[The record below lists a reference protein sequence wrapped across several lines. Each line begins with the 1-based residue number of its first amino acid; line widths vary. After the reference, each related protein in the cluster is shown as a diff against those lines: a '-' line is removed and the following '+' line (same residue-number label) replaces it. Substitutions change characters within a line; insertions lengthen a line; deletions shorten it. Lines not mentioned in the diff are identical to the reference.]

1 MCPDRPPLRYSD
13 DLETVDPAREAATVE
28 DLIQSFRHILTTTF
42 RDYGHAVRGVHAKAH
57 AVLRGRLVVDAT
69 LPPEL
74 AQGIF
79 AQPGEY
85 PAWLRIST
93 NPGDLISDTV
103 ALPRGIALKVEN
115 VPGPRLDADSD
126 GAQDFLMIN
135 GPVFAVPRAQ
145 DFAGQ
150 LKLLAA
156 TTDRAEGAKIALSKT
171 LQAVNAALGMVG
183 LESTALAGMGG
194 APQTDPL
201 GETYFSATPFRY
213 GDHVAKFRL
222 RPLSP
227 ALTAL
232 TGKPIDM
239 GAAENPIRAQ
249 IRREMAGIDGE
260 WAFEVQLARDPERQ
274 PIEDASA
281 LWDEAEAPF
290 VQVATLYLP
299 RQDSWDAEAVEQA
312 DDRMRFSPWNGIMAH
327 RPLGS
332 VNRARRETYRYSAH
346 FRAEANGC
354 PIHGLQEGDQ

>member
-1 MCPDRPPLRYSD
+1 MKLVLFQRDDCHLCDLALEVLAQARFPDFESVFID
-13 DLETVDPAREAATVE
+13 EDEVLET
-28 DLIQSFRHILTTTF
+28 
-42 RDYGHAVRGVHAKAH
+42 
-57 AVLRGRLVVDAT
+57 
-69 LPPEL
+69 
-74 AQGIF
+74 
-79 AQPGEY
+79 
-85 PAWLRIST
+85 
-93 NPGDLISDTV
+93 
-103 ALPRGIALKVEN
+103 
-115 VPGPRLDADSD
+115 
-126 GAQDFLMIN
+126 
-135 GPVFAVPRAQ
+135 
-145 DFAGQ
+145 
-150 LKLLAA
+150 
-156 TTDRAEGAKIALSKT
+156 
-171 LQAVNAALGMVG
+171 
-183 LESTALAGMGG
+183 
-194 APQTDPL
+194 
-201 GETYFSATPFRY
+201 
-213 GDHVAKFRL
+213 
-222 RPLSP
+222 

-354 PIHGLQEGDQ
+354 PIHGLQEGDR